1 MKEHN
6 KLVVTFL
13 GPAGTYSEEAAQKQ
27 FGDHVTYKPEAS
39 IDDAIHRVE
48 TAQGDIAV
56 VPIENSTEGAVNST
70 YDHLLETP
78 LQIRGEVL
86 LPVHHQLLTISKTLK
101 DIQEVVAHPQALG
114 QCRMWL
120 EKQLPSAKQI
130 STISNAEAARLASEQ
145 DHTAAI
151 ASKRA
156 ANLYH
161 VPILKENIEDVA
173 SNTTRF
179 IALGTTQAEP
189 TGSDKTSL
197 VCSTADKPGAL
208 YEVLGVL
215 ANAGI
220 NMVKLESRL
229 ARGSLQDYIFFI
241 DVEGHQNDQVI
252 AKTLEN
258 LKDHTIFLKILGS
271 YPKGS

>member
-1 MKEHN
+1 MTNDKH
-6 KLVVTFL
+6 VTVTFL
-13 GPAGTYSEEAAQKQ
+13 GPAGTYSEEASRKQ
-27 FGDHVTYKPEAS
+27 FGDKASYKPEAS
-39 IDDAIHRVE
+39 IDDAIRAVE
-48 TAQGDIAV
+48 GGQADLAV
-56 VPIENSTEGAVNST
+56 VPIENSTEGIVKIT

-78 LQIRGEVL
+78 LHICDEIF
-86 LPVHHQLLTISKTLK
+86 LPVHHQLLTNAKSLEEIH
-101 DIQEVVAHPQALG
+101 EVAAHPQALA

-120 EKQLPSAKQI
+120 EKFLPSAEQI
-130 STISNAEAARLASEQ
+130 PAISNAEAARLASEKK
-145 DHTAAI
+145 HIAAI

-156 ANLYH
+156 ADIYH
-161 VPILKENIEDVA
+161 VPILRQNIEDDE

-179 IALGTTQAEP
+179 IALSNQQPEA

-215 ANAGI
+215 AQENI

-241 DVEGHQNDQVI
+241 DIEGHQKDSTI
-252 AKTLEN
+252 ARTIERV
-258 LKDHTIFLKILGS
+258 KDHTIFLKVLGS
-271 YPKGS
+271 YPKGE